1 MTCSVVKELMP
12 NYIDG
17 LTSDETSEDIKK
29 HLASCESCCAVYEY
43 LRSTHPSDAAEKKE
57 GIWNL

>member
-29 HLASCESCCAVYEY
+29 TSCE
-43 LRSTHPSDAAEKKE
+43 LRELLMNIYVQHIHLMQRKKRR
-57 GIWNL
+57 IWNL

>member
-29 HLASCESCCAVYEY
+29 TSCE
-43 LRSTHPSDAAEKKE
+43 LRELLCS
-57 GIWNL
+57 L